1 MYLTATDPEVAKRT
15 CQRLNGELAKT
26 NSDTTPIPH
35 PALSISTIRPRTTR
49 TIIAS
54 GAARQAAATALKLPH
69 FASALER
76 ASEKPQVIA
85 AREVRIVSMF
95 PAQEQTG
102 TQYTKLLGNL
112 PTASQRPSIHRSNLS
127 CDSFDSYFATDR
139 IAA

>member
-15 CQRLNGELAKT
+15 CQRLNDELAKT

-35 PALSISTIRPRTTR
+35 PALSISTIRPRT
-49 TIIAS
+49 IIAS
-54 GAARQAAATALKLPH
+54 GAARQAAATAIKLPH